1 MTGIPGH
8 RTVEAR
14 WDGGMR
20 AVVRAGEFQVVAD
33 EPHSAGGS
41 DTGPQ
46 PTDLFLAS
54 IASCF
59 ALAMAWAA
67 GKRGVELPSLQVRVT
82 GTYDGPRFSRVDVE
96 VLSSA
101 PPPVLDELLPEAE
114 RVCYVTNTLREA
126 PQLRVFR
133 ATA

>member
-1 MTGIPGH
+1 MGRRDAGL
-8 RTVEAR
+8 
-14 WDGGMR
+14 R
-20 AVVRAGEFQVVAD
+20 ACRCEFQVVAD

-67 GKRGVELPSLQVRVT
+67 GSGRRLPSLQVRVT